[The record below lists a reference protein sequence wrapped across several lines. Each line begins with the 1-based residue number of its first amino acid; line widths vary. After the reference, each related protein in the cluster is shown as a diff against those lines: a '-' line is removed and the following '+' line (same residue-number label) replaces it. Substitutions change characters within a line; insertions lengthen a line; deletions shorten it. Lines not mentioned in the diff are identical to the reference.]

1 MKKIMVRVI
10 VAINEQGIANKYP
23 NFKINYENSDQ
34 GFTDFALNLMTR
46 EDTMSDFGFRVY
58 VESAEDTD
66 SIDYLRTENILERY
80 DNVEYWDAE
89 IFD

>member
-1 MKKIMVRVI
+1 MKKILVKALVVI
-10 VAINEQGIANKYP
+10 DEQAIVNKYP

-34 GFTDFALNLMTR
+34 GFKDFAFNLMMR
-46 EDTMSDFGFRVY
+46 EDTMSDFGFGVY

-80 DNVEYWDAE
+80 DNIEYWDYE
-89 IFD
+89 TFG